1 MVKQT
6 LVALQRKLRKGFG
19 ILANFGFVLK
29 KTLVSFSKFKSLVQ
43 RVVNLVERK
52 GVLNVLSNF
61 AKYVSFASRLLKAE
75 NTFPINVTP
84 PVTSNIHLD
93 EYSTVE
99 PLNVS
104 VSVIIP
110 TYNAGHEFHWLL
122 RKLNSQKGLSNIQI
136 VIVDSGSDDE
146 TPAMAEKENC
156 ELVEILQSE
165 FSHSYSRNIGAENA
179 TGDYLLFMVQDAY
192 PIGDYWLFSMV
203 NYLLVHGKEN
213 VVAVSCGEYCR
224 LDSDLVYDCDVD
236 THQKFLMCKEED
248 RIGEFWSNEHRALR
262 LGGQLSDV
270 SCLISRQL
278 FSQYRYQ
285 GDYAEDLDLGIRLIK
300 NGYKIAMLA
309 STKTIHSH
317 NRPAYYYLK
326 RSFVDTTHIVRKFD
340 DFEYPAIKS
349 FRGLFVG
356 IVSAACGLT
365 ALIRNF
371 DLDLGQKCL
380 HEAMLYSDEWLGNH
394 LSKLDLDGEIDLLD
408 DDLTR
413 RLVDYRQIFLRDI
426 GDISDEERD
435 GAIIFY
441 DEFRGRLSHFDRYAS
456 EIYLQQDGSLREE
469 LVKMFT
475 KNFASTVGSCLGFLL
490 LGKRH
495 LDGQEIE
502 SVERIRLDLQA
513 GI

>member
-1 MVKQT
+1 
-6 LVALQRKLRKGFG
+6 
-19 ILANFGFVLK
+19 
-29 KTLVSFSKFKSLVQ
+29 
-43 RVVNLVERK
+43 
-52 GVLNVLSNF
+52 
-61 AKYVSFASRLLKAE
+61 
-75 NTFPINVTP
+75 
-84 PVTSNIHLD
+84 
-93 EYSTVE
+93 
-99 PLNVS
+99 
-104 VSVIIP
+104 
-110 TYNAGHEFHWLL
+110 
-122 RKLNSQKGLSNIQI
+122 
-136 VIVDSGSDDE
+136 
-146 TPAMAEKENC
+146 
-156 ELVEILQSE
+156 
-165 FSHSYSRNIGAENA
+165 
-179 TGDYLLFMVQDAY
+179 
-192 PIGDYWLFSMV
+192 
-203 NYLLVHGKEN
+203 
-213 VVAVSCGEYCR
+213 
-224 LDSDLVYDCDVD
+224 
-236 THQKFLMCKEED
+236 
-248 RIGEFWSNEHRALR
+248 
-262 LGGQLSDV
+262 
-270 SCLISRQL
+270 
-278 FSQYRYQ
+278 
-285 GDYAEDLDLGIRLIK
+285 
-300 NGYKIAMLA
+300 
-309 STKTIHSH
+309 
-317 NRPAYYYLK
+317 LK

-380 HEAMLYSDEWLGNH
+380 HEAMLSSDEWLGNH